1 MELVVPINLRK
12 DRKVK
17 RKIQKLKDPV
27 GLVIIDPKI
36 IELVAQVTVEKGWI
50 GFGTTEKI
58 FQVLLEEYRKMAES
72 WEKFM
77 EGIMEVK
84 IVEGNFRKEIEKVY
98 EELKPD
104 RIYFVKSGG
113 FNPYWTV
120 VKPIYEQMRKNYP
133 IEIL

>member
-1 MELVVPINLRK
+1 MELVVPIDLKRDK
-12 DRKVK
+12 KVK

-77 EGIMEVK
+77 KEIMKVR

-120 VKPIYEQMRKNYP
+120 VKPIYEQMRKIYP
-133 IEIL
+133 TEIL

>member
-36 IELVAQVTVEKGWI
+36 IELVAQITVEKGWI

-72 WEKFM
+72 WERFM
-77 EGIMEVK
+77 EEIMKVR

-120 VKPIYEQMRKNYP
+120 VKPIYEQMRKIYP

>member
-1 MELVVPINLRK
+1 MELVVPIDLKRDK
-12 DRKVK
+12 KVK

-36 IELVAQVTVEKGWI
+36 IELVAQITVEKGWI

-72 WEKFM
+72 WERFM
-77 EGIMEVK
+77 EEIMKVR

-120 VKPIYEQMRKNYP
+120 VKPIYEQMRKSYP
-133 IEIL
+133 TEIL

>member
-12 DRKVK
+12 NRKVK

-36 IELVAQVTVEKGWI
+36 IELVAQITVEKGWI

-72 WEKFM
+72 WERFM
-77 EGIMEVK
+77 EEIMKVR

-120 VKPIYEQMRKNYP
+120 VKPIYEQMRKIYP

>member
-1 MELVVPINLRK
+1 MELVVPIDLKRDK
-12 DRKVK
+12 KVK
-17 RKIQKLKDPV
+17 RKIRELKDPV

-77 EGIMEVK
+77 KEIMKVR

-104 RIYFVKSGG
+104 KIYFVKSGG

-120 VKPIYEQMRKNYP
+120 VKPIYEQMRKIYP

>member
-12 DRKVK
+12 NRKVK

-72 WEKFM
+72 WERFM
-77 EGIMEVK
+77 EEIMKVR

-120 VKPIYEQMRKNYP
+120 VKPIYEQMRKIYP

>member
-36 IELVAQVTVEKGWI
+36 IELVAQITVEKGWI

-72 WEKFM
+72 WERFM
-77 EGIMEVK
+77 EGIMKVR

-120 VKPIYEQMRKNYP
+120 VKPIYEQMRKIYP

>member
-1 MELVVPINLRK
+1 MELVVPIDLKRDK
-12 DRKVK
+12 KVK

-77 EGIMEVK
+77 KEIMKVR

-120 VKPIYEQMRKNYP
+120 VKPIYEQMRKSYP
-133 IEIL
+133 TEIL

>member
-1 MELVVPINLRK
+1 
-12 DRKVK
+12 
-17 RKIQKLKDPV
+17 
-27 GLVIIDPKI
+27 VIIDPKI

-77 EGIMEVK
+77 KEIMKVR

-104 RIYFVKSGG
+104 KIYFVKSGG

-120 VKPIYEQMRKNYP
+120 VKPIYEQMRKIYP

>member
-72 WEKFM
+72 WERFM
-77 EGIMEVK
+77 RGIMKVR

-120 VKPIYEQMRKNYP
+120 VKPIYEQMRKSYP

>member
-1 MELVVPINLRK
+1 MELVVPIDLKRDK
-12 DRKVK
+12 KVR

-77 EGIMEVK
+77 KEIMKVR

-104 RIYFVKSGG
+104 KIYFVKSGG

-120 VKPIYEQMRKNYP
+120 VKPIYEQMRKIYP

>member
-1 MELVVPINLRK
+1 MELVVPIDLKRDK
-12 DRKVK
+12 KVK
-17 RKIQKLKDPV
+17 RKIRELKDPV

-77 EGIMEVK
+77 KEIMKVR

-120 VKPIYEQMRKNYP
+120 VKPIYEQMRKIYP

>member
-12 DRKVK
+12 NRKVK

-72 WEKFM
+72 WERFM
-77 EGIMEVK
+77 RSIMKVR

-120 VKPIYEQMRKNYP
+120 VKPIYEQMRKIYP

>member
-12 DRKVK
+12 NRKVK

-36 IELVAQVTVEKGWI
+36 IELVAQITVEKGWI

-72 WEKFM
+72 WERFM
-77 EGIMEVK
+77 EEIMKVR

-104 RIYFVKSGG
+104 KIYFVKSGG

-120 VKPIYEQMRKNYP
+120 VKPIYEQMRKIYP

>member
-36 IELVAQVTVEKGWI
+36 IELVAQITVEKGWI

-72 WEKFM
+72 WERFM
-77 EGIMEVK
+77 EEIMKVR

-104 RIYFVKSGG
+104 KIYFVKSGG

-120 VKPIYEQMRKNYP
+120 VKPIYEQMRKIYP